1 MKTVESETKTN
12 QLEAEITT
20 RQADIKN
27 LREAIATL
35 EAGRIRPI
43 DPKADSAF
51 TLLVELV
58 GAAPENLE
66 QQQIYGAKLEA
77 AKMSLKLAVEL
88 CQQKE
93 SELKG
98 LKDEARSH
106 EASQLVQQLI
116 GKAEK
121 FNAAIDSS
129 FDLLAEM
136 KTLNSQITQLR
147 GDRISVLTITADLNE
162 IPYCGIASGRVLVG
176 RRFDI
181 KRE

>member
-1 MKTVESETKTN
+1 MSTAKTETQIS
-12 QLEAEITT
+12 QLEIEIAT
-20 RQADIKN
+20 RQADIAN

-66 QQQIYGAKLEA
+66 QQQIYRAKLEA

-93 SELKG
+93 TELK
-98 LKDEARSH
+98 L
-106 EASQLVQQLI
+106 LQQQKKTEQADVLLQELLS
-116 GKAEK
+116 KSEK
-121 FNAAIDSS
+121 FNVAIDLAVE
-129 FDLLAEM
+129 LLAQM
-136 KTLNSQITQLR
+136 KTINSQVLQLR
-147 GDRISVLTITADLNE
+147 GDRTPVLTISANMVE
-162 IPYCGIASGRVLVG
+162 IAYM
-176 RRFDI
+176 
-181 KRE
+181 